1 MKVSVVIITRNEEK
15 YIKDLLDSLVT
26 QTVVPY
32 EIIIVDAEST
42 DNTQPIIRQYMKR
55 YDFVKLFVEKGT
67 RGEGRNFGA
76 YKAKGDIIAF
86 IDADCIANAFW
97 VQGLIEGLKKA
108 DVVAGQ
114 SVRLGYH
121 AFSDL
126 ERVGIIHNGMD
137 VTYPSCNLAYSTK
150 VFKNINGFDPAFKEA
165 EEVDLNFRAVD
176 SGYKLIYYPQAIV
189 YHRVRETI
197 RGFIKQSFWYGFG
210 RKELTLKHGSLWSK
224 YNIIEMVKITA
235 NESIWKLIR
244 LFISSFGYFTCK
256 FFAGKEGEH
265 KKKAWRESKLSDR

>member
-1 MKVSVVIITRNEEK
+1 MKVSVVIIARNEEK

-76 YKAKGDIIAF
+76 FKAKGDIIAF

-97 VQGLIEGLKKA
+97 VQELIEGLKKA

-126 ERVGIIHNGMD
+126 ERVGIIHNGTD

-150 VFKNINGFDPAFKEA
+150 VFKKINGFDPSFKEA

-224 YNIIEMVKITA
+224 YNIIDMVKITA